1 MAVTVPSTD
10 GSYALQLQNQIA
22 ILQTSTTVPA
32 AYAAAEL
39 ATRQMQLVNTLMDQ
53 KHLNAPSILSTIA
66 YNTVP
71 QPVAFIQAQINA
83 LNTQIASVNTAA
95 SAAGV
100 SDMLA
105 QLDNLQRAMVS
116 LLMER
121 GWMTA
126 QTILSTMT
134 YLT

>member
-71 QPVAFIQAQINA
+71 QPVAFIQSQINA
-83 LNTQIASVNTAA
+83 VTTQLATINSASGA
-95 SAAGV
+95 SDV
-100 SDMLA
+100 LA
-105 QLDNLQRAMVS
+105 QQDNLQRAMVS

>member
-22 ILQTSTTVPA
+22 NLQTLATLPA

-39 ATRQMQLVNTLMDQ
+39 ATRQMQLVNTLLQ
-53 KHLNAPSILSTIA
+53 QQHLTAATILSTIA
-66 YNTVP
+66 YNTAP

-83 LNTQIASVNTAA
+83 VNTLLASVNNTA
-95 SAAGV
+95 SAAGQ
-100 SDMLA
+100 SDLLA

>member
-22 ILQTSTTVPA
+22 NLKTLATLPA

-39 ATRQMQLVNTLMDQ
+39 ATRQMQLVNTLLQ
-53 KHLNAPSILSTIA
+53 QQHLVAATILSTIA

-71 QPVAFIQAQINA
+71 QPVAFIQSQINA
-83 LNTQIASVNTAA
+83 VTTQIAAINSA
-95 SAAGV
+95 SGA
-100 SDMLA
+100 SDLLA
-105 QLDNLQRAMVS
+105 QQDYLQRAMVS

-121 GWMTA
+121 GLITA
-126 QTILSTMT
+126 DAILSTMT

>member
-10 GSYALQLQNQIA
+10 GSYALQLQNQISN
-22 ILQTSTTVPA
+22 LQTLSTLPA

-39 ATRQMQLVNTLMDQ
+39 ATRQMQLVNTLLDQ
-53 KHLNAPSILSTIA
+53 RHLVAATILSTIA

-83 LNTQIASVNTAA
+83 LNTQIAANLGNPT
-95 SAAGV
+95 
-100 SDMLA
+100 DLQN

-121 GWMTA
+121 GYVTA
-126 QTILSTMT
+126 ASILSTMT